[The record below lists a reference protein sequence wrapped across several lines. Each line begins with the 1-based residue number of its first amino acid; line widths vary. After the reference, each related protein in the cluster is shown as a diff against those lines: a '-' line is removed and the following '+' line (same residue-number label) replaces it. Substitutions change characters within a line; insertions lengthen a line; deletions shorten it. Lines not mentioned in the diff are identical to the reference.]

1 MKKTLIIIGIVAT
14 TVGCGVLQKKLLRN
28 EKATMDVSYMDKS
41 TLPQDDFFQ
50 FANGTWVKNNPVP
63 PSESRWGSFNE
74 LNKYNLEKLTTLLE
88 EYVSAESGNTSDEQL
103 LADYYASFTD
113 MQNRNNIGYIPIKE
127 QLDQISKIA
136 SKKDIVT
143 VVAAQHKKGINSLF
157 YFGVQQDMKNVSRH
171 IASFN
176 QGGIGLP
183 NRDYYHVPEKMEIH
197 EDYMHYIISL
207 MNIIGERNSK
217 EIAQSI
223 LDFEINL
230 SKSMLTPSEMRILS
244 NRYKVLGIDEA
255 CESLG
260 SFDFKHYLSLVG
272 INNIDSL
279 NFSGNKHAMNIRK
292 MLEEVD
298 LASWKNY
305 LQWCTINHY
314 SGHLDEKT
322 ANVNFDFYGQI
333 LSGRKEMK
341 PINERAINEIT
352 RMNFGELLGKS
363 FVEKHYSESAQTRI
377 DKMVDN
383 ILEAFRERINGL
395 EWMSEE
401 TKKQALIKL
410 NAIDRKL
417 GFPEKWKDYSLL
429 TFRKD
434 TYVENYNNANAFRF
448 YKNIKKLNEP
458 VDETEWGMPAHMVN
472 AYYHPLLNEIA
483 FPAGI
488 MQAPFFDD
496 SFEDAVNYGRIGVV
510 IGHEL
515 THGFDD
521 MGSQYGADGTLENWW
536 TKEDRESFDLK
547 TRTYGETF
555 ARFCPIEGHC
565 VNPKLTMGE
574 NIADLG
580 GLTLAYYAYT
590 KTEEFK
596 EGKARNGFTPAQRF
610 FISFAQLWKIN
621 FTDAELKK
629 RIATDPHAP
638 GMYRVN
644 GPLMNCPEFFETFNV
659 KEEDPMRNSGKQLSR
674 IW

>member
-1 MKKTLIIIGIVAT
+1 
-14 TVGCGVLQKKLLRN
+14 
-28 EKATMDVSYMDKS
+28 
-41 TLPQDDFFQ
+41 
-50 FANGTWVKNNPVP
+50 
-63 PSESRWGSFNE
+63 
-74 LNKYNLEKLTTLLE
+74 
-88 EYVSAESGNTSDEQL
+88 
-103 LADYYASFTD
+103 
-113 MQNRNNIGYIPIKE
+113 
-127 QLDQISKIA
+127 
-136 SKKDIVT
+136 

-230 SKSMLTPSEMRILS
+230 SKSMLTPSEMRIPS

-434 TYVENYNNANAFRF
+434 TYVENYTNANAFRF

>member
-1 MKKTLIIIGIVAT
+1 MKKTLIIIGIVAN

-230 SKSMLTPSEMRILS
+230 SKSMLTPSEMRIPS

-434 TYVENYNNANAFRF
+434 TYVENYTNANAFRF

-496 SFEDAVNYGRIGVV
+496 SFEDGVNYGRIGVV

>member
-1 MKKTLIIIGIVAT
+1 
-14 TVGCGVLQKKLLRN
+14 
-28 EKATMDVSYMDKS
+28 
-41 TLPQDDFFQ
+41 
-50 FANGTWVKNNPVP
+50 
-63 PSESRWGSFNE
+63 
-74 LNKYNLEKLTTLLE
+74 
-88 EYVSAESGNTSDEQL
+88 
-103 LADYYASFTD
+103 
-113 MQNRNNIGYIPIKE
+113 
-127 QLDQISKIA
+127 
-136 SKKDIVT
+136 
-143 VVAAQHKKGINSLF
+143 
-157 YFGVQQDMKNVSRH
+157 
-171 IASFN
+171 
-176 QGGIGLP
+176 
-183 NRDYYHVPEKMEIH
+183 
-197 EDYMHYIISL
+197 
-207 MNIIGERNSK
+207 
-217 EIAQSI
+217 
-223 LDFEINL
+223 
-230 SKSMLTPSEMRILS
+230 
-244 NRYKVLGIDEA
+244 
-255 CESLG
+255 
-260 SFDFKHYLSLVG
+260 
-272 INNIDSL
+272 
-279 NFSGNKHAMNIRK
+279 
-292 MLEEVD
+292 
-298 LASWKNY
+298 
-305 LQWCTINHY
+305 
-314 SGHLDEKT
+314 
-322 ANVNFDFYGQI
+322 
-333 LSGRKEMK
+333 MK

-434 TYVENYNNANAFRF
+434 TYVENYTNANAFRF

-644 GPLMNCPEFFETFNV
+644 GPLMNCPEFFEAFNV

>member
-197 EDYMHYIISL
+197 EDYMLYIISL

-230 SKSMLTPSEMRILS
+230 SNSMLTPSEMRIPS

-314 SGHLDEKT
+314 SAHLDEKT

-434 TYVENYNNANAFRF
+434 TYVENYTNANAFRF